1 MVRQLVRLEAW
12 NPFSLWAR
20 FIVLQA
26 QIKAL
31 DALIFIPEDVLAKN
45 EIYKRAVSFYGVN
58 GVSQFPWTEDGK
70 T

>member
-20 FIVLQA
+20 FLVLQA

-31 DALIFIPEDVLAKN
+31 DAIIYIPKDVLAK
-45 EIYKRAVSFYGVN
+45 EALYKRAVSFYGVDN
-58 GVSQFPWTEDGK
+58 VSQFPWTEDK
-70 T
+70 A